1 MHFVAE
7 DQPKNVEKSKRRNF
21 ESSEQ
26 DFKSDIQ
33 ATPEFRQFVGK
44 KLSEIM
50 DKSIKVVSKDL
61 PDEPREEQ
69 EIEDG
74 VKLLS
79 SSKSFLKL
87 QDSEENELSSKKKR
101 PDLLAH
107 RKDKEQDKEEA
118 FKAVAVSPQWV
129 LEKQGVYGPE
139 ANKFSKVI
147 TKM

>member
-1 MHFVAE
+1 
-7 DQPKNVEKSKRRNF
+7 
-21 ESSEQ
+21 
-26 DFKSDIQ
+26 
-33 ATPEFRQFVGK
+33 
-44 KLSEIM
+44 M

-87 QDSEENELSSKKKR
+87 QDSEENEPSSKKR

-147 TKM
+147 TKI